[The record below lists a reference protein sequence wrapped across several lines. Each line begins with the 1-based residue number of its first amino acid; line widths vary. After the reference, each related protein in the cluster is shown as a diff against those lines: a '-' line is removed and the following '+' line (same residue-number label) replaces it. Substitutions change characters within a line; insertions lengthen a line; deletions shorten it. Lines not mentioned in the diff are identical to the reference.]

1 MTTINGI
8 DLSTLTS
15 TVDLLERRASVHPD
29 ALAFTY
35 LKDGAID
42 TGGLS
47 FGELMARVK
56 AVAASLQARGM
67 AGQAALLLYP
77 PGLEFVVGF
86 YACLFAGVVAVPAVP
101 PRINRALGNLDAIM
115 ADARTQIILTCSS
128 LQPKLEGIF
137 ASDPTDLRY
146 QIIDT
151 EPLQS
156 TDPNTWQ
163 RPNVGRDDLA
173 FLQYT
178 SGSTGSPK
186 GVMVSHGNLL
196 HNHEAQR
203 RFFALNERSRHVSW
217 LPHYHDMGLIGN
229 ILQSVYLGTPC
240 WLMSPSAFI
249 KNPACW
255 LRAIA
260 KYQATASGAPN
271 FAYQYCVDRISDSQ
285 IQGLDLS
292 SWEIAYNGAEPVRAA
307 TIQAFQQRFAPY
319 GFRSTAMYPC
329 YGMAEATLVIT
340 GGGRTEEPVIAHFDK
355 LELEQNRLVPVDPAH
370 AHAHALVGCGR
381 AAADSDQVIR
391 IVDPITTQ
399 PVGSNTC
406 GEIWVSSGSV
416 CQGYLHK
423 PELSEQI
430 YRAQLEGEPRLFAR
444 SGDIGFLNEQ
454 GELFITG
461 RLKELLI
468 VRGRNHY
475 PTDIEQV
482 IQDCH
487 PALAK
492 DAGAAFA
499 IEVAGQERVVVV
511 QELTRDA
518 SSRFNLDAIVSAAS
532 AALSDAFE
540 LQLYSLVLIRPGRIP
555 KTSSGKIQ
563 RNAARRQF
571 LNQELPVLAAWTAST
586 HEADVNDSTD
596 DAANSPV
603 DMQDEAQIQAWL
615 NARIR
620 RYLQALPDE
629 IDPDQPLSTYGL
641 DSTISIQLIE
651 EISQLTRQQV
661 EPTLLWEYPT
671 LNALSARIA
680 QTA

>member
-1 MTTINGI
+1 MTLINGV

-15 TVDLLERRASVHPD
+15 TVDLLERRAQVHPD
-29 ALAFTY
+29 AHAFTF
-35 LKDGAID
+35 LKDGSVD
-42 TGGLS
+42 TGNLS
-47 FGELMARVK
+47 FGELLLRVK
-56 AVAASLQARGM
+56 AVAASLQAKGLT
-67 AGQAALLLYP
+67 GQAALMLYP
-77 PGLEFVVGF
+77 PGLEFVIGF

-101 PRINRALGNLDAIM
+101 PRINRNLGNLDAIM
-115 ADARTQIILTCSS
+115 ADAKTSLILTCSS
-128 LQPKLEGIF
+128 LLPKLQEIF
-137 ASDPTDLRY
+137 ASSPSGQGFQFVDTDL
-146 QIIDT
+146 
-151 EPLQS
+151 LQS
-156 TDPNTWQ
+156 ANPNDWQ
-163 RPNVGRDDLA
+163 RPLVGREDLA

-203 RFFALNERSRHVSW
+203 RFFALNELSRHVSW

-271 FAYQYCVDRISDSQ
+271 FAYQYCVDRISDAQ
-285 IQGLDLS
+285 IQDLDLS
-292 SWEIAYNGAEPVRAA
+292 SWQIAYNGAEPVRAA
-307 TIQAFQQRFAPY
+307 TVQAFQQRFAPY

-340 GGGRTEEPVIAHFDK
+340 GGSKDEAAVIACFDK
-355 LELEQNRLVPVDPAH
+355 LELEQNRIVPVDPDH
-370 AHAHALVGCGR
+370 PNAHALVGCGR
-381 AAADSDQVIR
+381 GASDSDQMIR
-391 IVDPITTQ
+391 IVDPNTGL
-399 PVGSNTC
+399 PVGANLC

-416 CQGYLHK
+416 CQGYLNK
-423 PELSEQI
+423 PELSEQV
-430 YRAQLEGEPRLFAR
+430 YRASLADTDRRFAR
-444 SGDIGFLNEQ
+444 SGDIGFKNDQ

-461 RLKELLI
+461 RMKELVI

-492 DAGAAFA
+492 EAGAAFA
-499 IEVAGQERVVVV
+499 IDVGGQERVVVV

-518 SSRFNLDAIVSAAS
+518 SNRFNLDAIVSAAS

-563 RNAARRQF
+563 RSAARRQY
-571 LNQELPVLAAWTAST
+571 LNQELPVIAAWTASAQEIDT
-586 HEADVNDSTD
+586 DVGA
-596 DAANSPV
+596 DAASDEPV
-603 DMQDEAQIQAWL
+603 DIQDEAQVQAWL
-615 NARIR
+615 SARIR
-620 RYLQALPDE
+620 RYLQAIPGE

-651 EISQLTRQQV
+651 EISQLTQQQV

-671 LNALSARIA
+671 LNALSARISQA
-680 QTA
+680 A